1 MKEISRF
8 THTMEIIEAMEAPDD
23 LISNAELVSALTY
36 ILQKYIDLPEEISFA
51 EKWTGGKPVLH
62 PNYKN
67 LTVKEIPVEAFFH

>member
-36 ILQKYIDLPEEISFA
+36 IAKVY
-51 EKWTGGKPVLH
+51 
-62 PNYKN
+62 
-67 LTVKEIPVEAFFH
+67 